1 VLAPQRRT
9 SSRRERKR
17 FDTDRSEEQNGLLFV
32 IAAARTRF
40 LLNLA
45 LAVGLFALPVSG
57 ASAAD
62 RLPDL
67 GKAKLSDIHI
77 EKTAD
82 GRRLLRFT
90 STIVN
95 VGSGPFE
102 VRGQRA
108 STSEVE
114 MSAVQRIYDT
124 VGGYRDMAMS
134 PRMFYAGDGHD
145 HWHVRDLESSE
156 LIRSDNG
163 VKVGSGA
170 KRGFCL
176 VDSYAYAPRLPG
188 APQSKVYTGCGQA
201 SSLSVTT
208 GISVGW
214 ADVYGWDLAHQYVDI
229 TGLVAG
235 RYRLVVTADP
245 VGAFTESNRA
255 NNSTW
260 ADLQLKGNGTS
271 LRVVAYGPAA

>member
-1 VLAPQRRT
+1 MRGRPSV
-9 SSRRERKR
+9 SVR
-17 FDTDRSEEQNGLLFV
+17 FK
-32 IAAARTRF
+32 I
-40 LLNLA
+40 A
-45 LAVGLFALPVSG
+45 LAVALFALPAPA

-67 GKAKLSDIHI
+67 GKARLSDIYI

-95 VGSGPFE
+95 VGAGPFE

-108 STSEVE
+108 STSDTQ
-114 MSAVQRIYDT
+114 MTAVQRIYDT
-124 VGGYRDMAMS
+124 SGAYRNVAVATT
-134 PRMFYAGDGHD
+134 MFFAGDGHN
-145 HWHVRDLESSE
+145 HWHVRDLEGSS

-163 VKVGSGA
+163 VKVGTGE
-170 KRGFCL
+170 KRGFCF
-176 VDSYAYAPRLPG
+176 VDSYIYASLPTTP
-188 APQSKVYTGCGQA
+188 ANKVYTGCGDA

-214 ADVYGWDLAHQYVDI
+214 ADVYGANLAFQYIDI
-229 TGLVAG
+229 TKVSSG
-235 RYRLVVTADP
+235 RYRLLVTVDP
-245 VGAFTESNRA
+245 SGWFSESNKS

-260 ADLQLKGNGTS
+260 ADLQLQGNGTGV
-271 LRVVAYGPAA
+271 RVLALGPAA